1 LAKKILV
8 VDDEPNFVRLLKARL
23 ENSRYEVIT
32 AKDRQE
38 AIDKTRQEKPDLIIL
53 DVMLPK
59 IDGYKVASILK
70 SDENTRDIPIVM
82 LTAPTLAQDIK
93 AGMESG
99 AASYMQKPF
108 NSDVLL
114 GIVQGLIH
122 SKKIEEKKE
131 KKEKPEEIEEETEE
145 KKEEVEFVPPAAALP
160 IKLTKVRTRSQDDID
175 KDIERLSQEFAK
187 KPK

>member
-1 LAKKILV
+1 MKQKGALFGKKILV
-8 VDDEPNFVRLLKARL
+8 VDDDPNFVRLLKARL
-23 ENSRYEVIT
+23 EDSRYEVIT

-93 AGMESG
+93 SGMESG

-122 SKKIEEKKE
+122 SEKIEEKKE
-131 KKEKPEEIEEETEE
+131 ETKE
-145 KKEEVEFVPPAAALP
+145 KKEEVKSVPPAAALP
-160 IKLTKVRTRSQDDID
+160 IKLIKVRTKSRDKID
-175 KDIERLSQEFAK
+175 EDIEKLSQEFTK